1 MLPLRRLMRVPTR
14 LPSLH
19 PFLPFAY
26 RTFLRSADWRAVAA
40 CRKAEREAQ
49 RPVVP
54 PLRLNNIRRG

>member
-1 MLPLRRLMRVPTR
+1 MRVPTR

-40 CRKAEREAQ
+40 PRKAEREAQ

-54 PLRLNNIRRG
+54 PLRLDNIRRG